1 MRHLFQY
8 LSKTLAILLCSCLL
22 AGSAAADQRDRP
34 VTGGEVKTNQT
45 QAMQSQESD
54 KAQPLSA
61 EEMADLEQRAAE
73 PGQEV
78 AGGALSN
85 QTLTYIVIALAAAVV
100 VLIAK

>member
-1 MRHLFQY
+1 MRNLFQW
-8 LSKTLAILLCSCLL
+8 LSKTLAILLCFCLL

-34 VTGGEVKTNQT
+34 ATGGEVKTNHT
-45 QAMQSQESD
+45 ESMQSQDSD

-61 EEMADLEQRAAE
+61 EEMSDLEQRAVE

-78 AGGALSN
+78 AGGALTN